1 MKVQLLSRATQTE
14 IQVWKLSCKDV
25 SADLEAETVWK
36 QYAQVQV
43 QNSGVATQQKVKNSL
58 TFH

>member
-14 IQVWKLSCKDV
+14 IQVWKLNCKDV

-36 QYAQVQV
+36 QYAP
-43 QNSGVATQQKVKNSL
+43 GVGAEQRGCHSTES
-58 TFH
+58 